1 MKKIGLRLA
10 VLLLL
15 SCVLVISVGAVD
27 VTPEYRGYASHNYI
41 PRGQNFRVEISFEVD
56 DPFSTDLLFGTQ
68 SALYRA
74 DLTGDETQEE
84 LNAMGREILRS
95 GTKYVQYGLGYS
107 SPFGEY
113 AVDTERLE
121 PGSYLAVA
129 YCYTYQGE
137 YLNPYNVTKYIDKSF
152 SVAVHVVE
160 KDIPIQR
167 VDVYLCDEKGENR
180 QLLDPS
186 MELDVSEGKTY
197 HMILEAYPKNA
208 TWRIHSVLGQAD
220 MPDFGEMTVWQEIM
234 PGEVIEVTGSTAC
247 GTGMLKVDTVPLYQ
261 SYETKNMEVVALT
274 AACVWDGHSYE
285 VIKEST
291 CTEEGERVKWCRNHP
306 NGCPTVIETEVT
318 PAKGHIPSGEPAIT
332 QRPTATKPGVGV
344 VRCERC
350 QIPDAQVEIPAIFS
364 DTKPTAYYSD
374 AVDLCYE
381 NGIVNGLTET
391 TFGPSETITRA
402 QMVTL
407 LYRLGMEYVP
417 QEECPFTDVNLSS
430 YYGPAVQWAYETGI
444 AKGITETEFAPKEPV
459 TRQQLATFLYRYA
472 QYRQFDTES
481 RADLTL
487 FSDAG
492 KISSY
497 AVDGI
502 SWAVSQGLI
511 NGMTPETLGPK
522 ENAQRAQFVTIL
534 YRLILAHPE
543 SF

>member
-160 KDIPIQR
+160 KDIPIPR

-291 CTEEGERVKWCRNHP
+291 CTDEGETS
-306 NGCPTVIETEVT
+306 NGAEIT
-318 PAKGHIPSGEPAIT
+318 PM
-332 QRPTATKPGVGV
+332 
-344 VRCERC
+344 
-350 QIPDAQVEIPAIFS
+350 
-364 DTKPTAYYSD
+364 
-374 AVDLCYE
+374 AV
-381 NGIVNGLTET
+381 
-391 TFGPSETITRA
+391 P
-402 QMVTL
+402 
-407 LYRLGMEYVP
+407 
-417 QEECPFTDVNLSS
+417 LSS
-430 YYGPAVQWAYETGI
+430 KQ
-444 AKGITETEFAPKEPV
+444 K
-459 TRQQLATFLYRYA
+459 
-472 QYRQFDTES
+472 
-481 RADLTL
+481 
-487 FSDAG
+487 
-492 KISSY
+492 
-497 AVDGI
+497 
-502 SWAVSQGLI
+502 
-511 NGMTPETLGPK
+511 
-522 ENAQRAQFVTIL
+522 
-534 YRLILAHPE
+534 
-543 SF
+543 